1 MPMAS
6 SGQLSLGTTAGTDR
20 SIGAAVSGYTNTS
33 NISLKDVSNNATSGT
48 DPADGAPFEMS
59 EFYNYAEF
67 LPYTKTNFA
76 STSSGAFTSAGR
88 FYSYD
93 SYNGFGANITRYSI
107 RQITTFAT
115 GSGGGWTQTFY
126 LQENTGT
133 GTYRNSSGS
142 NSAMTQNSLYSICS
156 IFFSNS
162 VGKPDT
168 FRVNF
173 SNSGNNAGLG
183 NIVYTTQTGN
193 ATYHFA
199 PNADHTFYPSSAGS
213 GSTPGDF
220 KLQAY
225 SSDEC
230 WDGTKTNDATF
241 TIVYKKSG
249 YADTTA
255 HTFYVHTAHE
265 FDHYGIC
272 P

>member
-1 MPMAS
+1 MAS

-67 LPYTKTNFA
+67 IPYTKTNYG
-76 STSSGAFTSAGR
+76 STSTGTSSLGR
-88 FYSYD
+88 FYKYD
-93 SYNGFGANITRYSI
+93 LYNGFGANVTRYSI
-107 RQITTFAT
+107 RHVTTFAV
-115 GSGGGWTQTFY
+115 GASGGWTQTFY

-133 GTYRNSSGS
+133 GTYRNSSGTPTS
-142 NSAMTQNSLYSICS
+142 MTNGQLYTICS
-156 IFFSNS
+156 IFFSNT
-162 VGKPDT
+162 VGKPDS

-173 SNSGNNAGLG
+173 SSSYNNAGLG
-183 NIVYTTQTGN
+183 NIIFSTQTGN
-193 ATYHFA
+193 ATYHMP
-199 PNADHTFYPSSAGS
+199 PNTDHTFYPSSVSS
-213 GSTPGDF
+213 GSSPGDF
-220 KLQAY
+220 KLQAL

-230 WDGTKTNDATF
+230 WDGTKTAQSTF

-255 HTFYVHTAHE
+255 HTFYVRTEHE
-265 FDHYGIC
+265 FDHTGLC

>member
-1 MPMAS
+1 MAS

-20 SIGAAVSGYTNTS
+20 SIGAAVSGYTQTS
-33 NISLKDVSNNATSGT
+33 NISLKDVSNNATAGT

-67 LPYTKTNFA
+67 IPFTKTTTG
-76 STSSGAFTSAGR
+76 STSSGSNSVGR

-93 SYNGFGANITRYSI
+93 LYNGTGGNSSRYCV
-107 RQITTFAT
+107 RHQTTFAP

-126 LQENTGT
+126 LQEISGT
-133 GTYRNSSGS
+133 GTYRNAS
-142 NSAMTQNSLYSICS
+142 NQASAMNVNQLYTICS

-168 FRVNF
+168 FRINLSHTHF
-173 SNSGNNAGLG
+173 SGGLG
-183 NIVYTTQTGN
+183 NITFTTQTGP
-193 ATYHFA
+193 ATYHMP
-199 PNADHTFYPSSAGS
+199 PNTDHNFFS
-213 GSTPGDF
+213 GNVDSGATPGDF
-220 KLQAY
+220 KLLAT
-225 SSDEC
+225 SIDEC
-230 WDGTKTNDATF
+230 WDGTKTTDSTF

-255 HTFYVHTAHE
+255 HTFYVRTQHE
-265 FDHYGIC
+265 FDHTGLC